1 MGLCVVVRIYPVSAF
16 KALDYSIVAVC
27 KNSLLIFTGLKS
39 SSVSLAHR
47 SRSLDSA
54 STVAPILPS
63 DTQQATGRKRD
74 RASTIRA
81 SDYMIKPAIVA
92 PCCRETTT
100 TVAALTTRTRSGTIR
115 PAHPPS
121 APPANNSPRVD
132 LQQCVEQASV
142 GMSASLPIITD
153 EDKKVSEL
161 PDQSQ
166 GQPVQVSC
174 YPRANVEAVEDMDT
188 DMDNDESDD
197 ELFLDG
203 KGWNWDGRWE

>member
-1 MGLCVVVRIYPVSAF
+1 MFRSAHIPGF
-16 KALDYSIVAVC
+16 SPRRTLTASFARTYS
-27 KNSLLIFTGLKS
+27 LWLTGLKS
-39 SSVSLAHR
+39 SPVSLAHR

-92 PCCRETTT
+92 PYGST

-121 APPANNSPRVD
+121 VPPANSSPKVD
-132 LQQCVEQASV
+132 LQQRVEQASV
-142 GMSASLPIITD
+142 GSSASLPVITD
-153 EDKKVSEL
+153 EDKNLSES
-161 PDQSQ
+161 PGQAQ
-166 GQPVQVSC
+166 GQPEQVSC
-174 YPRANVEAVEDMDT
+174 NPRAIVEAVEDMDT
-188 DMDNDESDD
+188 DVDDDESDD
-197 ELFLDG
+197 ELLLDG